1 MKRSRIN
8 SSTISLLV
16 PANFC
21 RAIFLIKKFRFE
33 WKTTKVFCP
42 TLVPHPRLL
51 LPEKIIEKHFWL
63 IKQLLP
69 SPVGE
74 KGKRQS
80 FPFFISPSTSFPSH
94 GKGGFSRITRLVQQL
109 IWFGW
114 ESVKLVFPLHLG
126 CFSSSLST
134 VSRCVANFM
143 TRRWTAAAVWKGD
156 LGRILRLCSGEPWNF
171 SFAFS
176 LTTNTL
182 ARKA

>member
-114 ESVKLVFPLHLG
+114 ESVKLVFPLHFG
-126 CFSSSLST
+126 CFF
-134 VSRCVANFM
+134 V
-143 TRRWTAAAVWKGD
+143 
-156 LGRILRLCSGEPWNF
+156 
-171 SFAFS
+171 FAFDS
-176 LTTNTL
+176 QPLCCQLYDTTLDRCCGVKGRLRTDS
-182 ARKA
+182 KTV